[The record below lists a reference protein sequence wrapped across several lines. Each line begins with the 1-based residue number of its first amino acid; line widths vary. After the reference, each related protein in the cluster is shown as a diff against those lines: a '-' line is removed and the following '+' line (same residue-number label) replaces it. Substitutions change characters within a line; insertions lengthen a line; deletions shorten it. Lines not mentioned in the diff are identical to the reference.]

1 MNINNAAAEPTPNG
15 NTKLNEFS
23 TDETLPATTKEPFG
37 NNEESQGVKKQYI
50 CRCEVMRSLKNENTD
65 TK

>member
-1 MNINNAAAEPTPNG
+1 MTRLRKRRQTGQRE
-15 NTKLNEFS
+15 
-23 TDETLPATTKEPFG
+23 
-37 NNEESQGVKKQYI
+37 NEESQGVKKQYI